1 MDFGLGLVLSFTDN
15 ASSGIQN
22 AVNSLNQ
29 LTETASNASSSLT
42 GMAQLGAFSVV
53 TNQLGSSFVSAGQ
66 SILSTFTQIIG
77 KVNETGQTLMY
88 AENQLDKLY
97 EGSSRTGKD
106 VLGDISQYA
115 KQSIFEFEDLI
126 PVVTM
131 LKANGIEAFDMIAS
145 STGNANQTL
154 MDYAADLAAFNPQM
168 RNAYGTGIKA
178 AMGALNEYIA
188 EGNAMSL
195 KRGASLDITSILGE
209 DKGATIEERSR
220 QVADLMEKLNMV
232 GMTAQLAETPMVKL
246 SNMSDTLFQFLG
258 MIAQSGVY
266 DKFNDIIG
274 VFADFINNIP
284 SDELQAVANSIGSA
298 LADLLKPIEWLA
310 EKIVTLARG
319 FKDLVSNNPEIAK
332 FVILGTALTGV
343 LLLLSGIA
351 LKVASSIGM
360 LTIGLNS
367 FGGSFSTITTLLKG
381 GAMKILGT
389 LLPLT
394 ATIGLVY
401 LAWKSDFGGIRTL
414 LTQFI
419 SNIRGSFDTAR
430 QALNMNVND
439 MMITV
444 NNLQN
449 TGDFWSNITV
459 GLIKIGTLWQA
470 LSDAWNDYTLS
481 EDVYLKCKELGILPL
496 VEAILDL
503 KWRFDHFKEGFMEG
517 WNTIGNFVKGI
528 VTSIS
533 DTFKGTFIETAIDG
547 ITRFFQALSNN
558 DPEQWRKV
566 GVVIGEI
573 AAVILPLA
581 TAMKMFN
588 RVTSLGGI
596 IPRIFGNR
604 GGSGGSGG
612 GSSSSGGFFSSPSKA
627 LKTMG
632 SIVVIL
638 GGVTLMVEALGAL
651 SNNPYFVEFLDKG
664 TKTLTKLASSILSV
678 AAVAGVMSVLVASVT
693 KMGVSPKSAV
703 KGIADIAIMIG
714 GIDLIVTAV
723 GALNE
728 IPYMS
733 DFLGTGI
740 TTLNSLSTALM
751 SIAKISVVMGAVS
764 LIFSK
769 LRISPKEAAL
779 GIANVAII
787 IGGLDLLITA
797 VGALNNIP
805 YFSQF
810 LSDGVGV
817 MSTLMSVLRSMF
829 SVEILGTIA
838 LIALFGAV
846 PVSMA
851 ALGIA
856 NLAIVLGGVTLL
868 IEAFGALSKIPGF
881 NDFLSSGGDTLA
893 LLFEQIGKAVGS
905 VIGGVAEGITEALPG
920 IGENLAEFGTNI
932 QPFFT
937 AISGA
942 PLGEVADFSSAL
954 GTFMLKMAAEEVLSF
969 ITGGVDLPA
978 LGQQLSEF
986 GTSVRPFFDSVASIS
1001 EDGLSKAPRVIEAI
1015 SNIGGYGIKTGGLA
1029 QLFTGETNLVVI
1041 GEQLAEF
1048 APNGAI
1054 FFNAVAS
1061 YSESG
1066 LEKAPK
1072 VFEALSGLGDY
1083 DFKTGGLAQLF
1094 TGETNLSEIGKQLAE
1109 FAPNGTTFFN
1119 TVAGYSESGLEKAP
1133 KVFKALAGIGDYDFK
1148 TGGLA
1153 QLFTGGTD
1161 LGEIGKQLTEFGE
1174 EGQKFFEIAA
1184 GISDAGLTKGQAM
1197 VDAVGQLGAFKTGGL
1212 VELFTGSLDLPDIGE
1227 QLSDFGEEAKNFFDI
1242 ATNISSTGIS
1252 NAGRIFSVLSVLG
1265 GTDFRSGGLVQLF
1278 TGNISLSSIGSELSN
1293 FATNAKTFFDTAASL
1308 DTAGFSNASRMFYS
1322 LKSASDVVD
1331 FAVKSNGSLSDFGE
1345 ELVSFVNNVEIFV
1358 TKAGQLGD
1366 MSGIGTLT
1374 EALQTL
1380 SDKFSSVEGGISK
1393 GASSIITS
1401 LSDMSDKSKETSKSY
1416 VSDMETMIST
1426 QTTSYSQMV
1435 TATSNTFQT
1444 LYTTIDTQMQS
1455 AVSAV
1460 QSAVNAM
1467 KSTMNFQWSLPHL
1480 KVPHVNVSGGFNLEP
1495 PSAPKFSVDWYAE
1508 GGVFNKPS
1516 VIGVGEAGTEAVM
1529 PLENNTGW
1537 ISELAF
1543 MISKQ
1548 IMGVE
1553 SRQFIPTDSAA
1564 VSNNTSTVSEDRYMT
1579 SNVTNNNTKTGDTD
1593 NSVNFAEGA
1602 IQINCQNAS
1611 EEEALRMAKVIMEYI
1626 KRQKE
1631 LDKMLAYG

>member
-145 STGNANQTL
+145 STGKANQTL

-419 SNIRGSFDTAR
+419 SNIRGAFDTAR

-496 VEAILDL
+496 VEAILNL
-503 KWRFDHFKEGFMEG
+503 KYRFDLFKEGFIQGWRDISTRVQSFIEG
-517 WNTIGNFVKGI
+517 IAVKCKGTIFEDTITGATEFFQLLSSGDADAWYQFGYSFAEFTAKAIAFWAVFKVVDGIIGKVIKVSTAIGGIGRVLSGVGNIGSKVFGALQKAFPYLSGAVRVLFTNIVDVFDVLVNGNLAGTTLGGIAEAFRNAITGASKLKDALTAVFGGTATVVAGILTTVVGAVTAIFNFVSMLKEGFSWIKEALMVLGIALAAVGAIILGAPALIAGVVAGIVALVATLVVVIKDHWEQIKTFLGNIATWIDQNIIQPVIDFFSPMFDLIGQMWESFMGTVQHVVDRVKGFIGELVDGIKSIWDNIMSYISPCIDTFNELKDTFLEFCQFVGGKLSELGGAISSWWTGTVKPVLSAVGNFISGVFSAIWNKVTEVWNGIWNTISPIVMAIWNTIQSVFTSIFDTIMNVLSNIWQGIVGVFNGIVTFVGSILSGIFQTISNVLMGIMNFIMGKHEEAKQNFSNAWNAIKGI
-528 VTSIS
+528 VT
-533 DTFKGTFIETAIDG
+533 
-547 ITRFFQALSNN
+547 
-558 DPEQWRKV
+558 
-566 GVVIGEI
+566 
-573 AAVILPLA
+573 
-581 TAMKMFN
+581 
-588 RVTSLGGI
+588 
-596 IPRIFGNR
+596 
-604 GGSGGSGG
+604 
-612 GSSSSGGFFSSPSKA
+612 
-627 LKTMG
+627 
-632 SIVVIL
+632 
-638 GGVTLMVEALGAL
+638 
-651 SNNPYFVEFLDKG
+651 
-664 TKTLTKLASSILSV
+664 
-678 AAVAGVMSVLVASVT
+678 
-693 KMGVSPKSAV
+693 
-703 KGIADIAIMIG
+703 
-714 GIDLIVTAV
+714 
-723 GALNE
+723 GALNG
-728 IPYMS
+728 IIQVITS
-733 DFLGTGI
+733 IFTAIGGVISSIWNGIVSFFSTIWSGI
-740 TTLNSLSTALM
+740 TTIFSTALS
-751 SIAKISVVMGAVS
+751 SISSVVS
-764 LIFSK
+764 SIFNSIK
-769 LRISPKEAAL
+769 SVIS
-779 GIANVAII
+779 
-787 IGGLDLLITA
+787 
-797 VGALNNIP
+797 
-805 YFSQF
+805 
-810 LSDGVGV
+810 
-817 MSTLMSVLRSMF
+817 SVLNTIKGVVS
-829 SVEILGTIA
+829 SVW
-838 LIALFGAV
+838 
-846 PVSMA
+846 
-851 ALGIA
+851 
-856 NLAIVLGGVTLL
+856 
-868 IEAFGALSKIPGF
+868 
-881 NDFLSSGGDTLA
+881 SS
-893 LLFEQIGKAVGS
+893 
-905 VIGGVAEGITEALPG
+905 ITS
-920 IGENLAEFGTNI
+920 T
-932 QPFFT
+932 
-937 AISGA
+937 
-942 PLGEVADFSSAL
+942 FSSAIN
-954 GTFMLKMAAEEVLSF
+954 TAKSVV
-969 ITGGVDLPA
+969 TGG
-978 LGQQLSEF
+978 
-986 GTSVRPFFDSVASIS
+986 IN
-1001 EDGLSKAPRVIEAI
+1001 AI
-1015 SNIGGYGIKTGGLA
+1015 KSG
-1029 QLFTGETNLVVI
+1029 FT
-1041 GEQLAEF
+1041 
-1048 APNGAI
+1048 
-1054 FFNAVAS
+1054 
-1061 YSESG
+1061 SG
-1066 LEKAPK
+1066 L
-1072 VFEALSGLGDY
+1072 
-1083 DFKTGGLAQLF
+1083 
-1094 TGETNLSEIGKQLAE
+1094 N
-1109 FAPNGTTFFN
+1109 
-1119 TVAGYSESGLEKAP
+1119 
-1133 KVFKALAGIGDYDFK
+1133 
-1148 TGGLA
+1148 
-1153 QLFTGGTD
+1153 
-1161 LGEIGKQLTEFGE
+1161 
-1174 EGQKFFEIAA
+1174 
-1184 GISDAGLTKGQAM
+1184 
-1197 VDAVGQLGAFKTGGL
+1197 
-1212 VELFTGSLDLPDIGE
+1212 
-1227 QLSDFGEEAKNFFDI
+1227 
-1242 ATNISSTGIS
+1242 
-1252 NAGRIFSVLSVLG
+1252 
-1265 GTDFRSGGLVQLF
+1265 
-1278 TGNISLSSIGSELSN
+1278 
-1293 FATNAKTFFDTAASL
+1293 
-1308 DTAGFSNASRMFYS
+1308 
-1322 LKSASDVVD
+1322 
-1331 FAVKSNGSLSDFGE
+1331 AVKST
-1345 ELVSFVNNVEIFV
+1345 V
-1358 TKAGQLGD
+1358 
-1366 MSGIGTLT
+1366 
-1374 EALQTL
+1374 
-1380 SDKFSSVEGGISK
+1380 SSVFDGI
-1393 GASSIITS
+1393 
-1401 LSDMSDKSKETSKSY
+1401 KSKISSVMEGAKNI
-1416 VSDMETMIST
+1416 VS
-1426 QTTSYSQMV
+1426 
-1435 TATSNTFQT
+1435 N
-1444 LYTTIDTQMQS
+1444 
-1455 AVSAV
+1455 AVSKFK
-1460 QSAVNAM
+1460 SAF
-1467 KSTMNFQWSLPHL
+1467 NFSWKLPDLKLPH
-1480 KVPHVNVSGGFNLEP
+1480 VSVSGGEAPFGIAGKGSL
-1495 PSAPKFSVDWYAE
+1495 PKFSVDWYAE

-1553 SRQFIPTDSAA
+1553 SRQFVPTDSAA